1 MAKNKRD
8 IDLDVKKK
16 ELEETAARL
25 FITCGYEATSMS
37 QIAQE
42 LGVTPNTLYWY
53 YGSKDELLVG
63 VLNRL
68 LSNSLER
75 LSSIMGLPFKDQITW
90 ALQEFE
96 QSRTLVNTVHGKLSQ
111 STAIHDWHEG
121 FHRMLET
128 TVVGGLKAKGVTEV
142 QARMLA
148 TVATFLVEGLLAHP
162 HTEQQRDDILEWF
175 TQNSFTDLA

>member
-8 IDLDVKKK
+8 IDLDVKRG

-25 FITCGYEATSMS
+25 FITCGYDATSMS
-37 QIAQE
+37 RIAHE

-68 LSNSLER
+68 LSDSLKR
-75 LSSIMGLPFKDQITW
+75 LPSIVGLPLKDQIAW
-90 ALQEFE
+90 ALEEFE
-96 QSRTLVNTVHGKLSQ
+96 QSRALVNTVHGKLSQ
-111 STAIHDWHEG
+111 SAVIHDWHEG
-121 FHRMLET
+121 FHRVLET
-128 TVVGGLKAKGVTEV
+128 TVVRALKAKGVSEGR
-142 QARMLA
+142 ARILA

-162 HTEQQRDDILEWF
+162 HTAQQREDILEWF
-175 TQNSFTDLA
+175 SQSSFTDLA

>member
-16 ELEETAARL
+16 ALEETAARL
-25 FITCGYEATSMS
+25 FMTCGYEATSMS
-37 QIAQE
+37 RIAQE

-53 YGSKDELLVG
+53 YASKDELLVG

-68 LSNSLER
+68 LSDSLKQ
-75 LSSIMGLPFKDQITW
+75 LPPIMGSSPKEQISW

-96 QSRTLVNTVHGKLSQ
+96 QSRALVNTVHGKLSQ
-111 STAIHDWHEG
+111 SALIRDWHER
-121 FHRMLET
+121 FHRALESA
-128 TVVGGLKAKGVTEV
+128 VVHTLKAKGISTE
-142 QARMLA
+142 QARILA

-162 HTEQQRDDILEWF
+162 HTEKQRDDILEWF
-175 TQNSFTDLA
+175 GQNALPDPA